1 DGVLLKIIDRVGHT
15 YSAWLQEFARSDPDL
30 ADGGERLRQK
40 GDSSSRLNGDE
51 KSPGERLLSKLP
63 ERVIRGGRV
72 CEVRGAIA
80 QRLGVTPGV
89 SSAALRSTSAP
100 ASRGLRSAFTEVS
113 LLEAAR
119 EASAPVA
126 RLQVKLEGGQKVLL
140 RMEPSATIGD
150 LWIALEKWR
159 AANGVAR
166 AGHGHPDGVY
176 RPCSLRTAFPPRAY
190 GDRGLSLEVVGLLS
204 FSVAVS
210 VARTRTLGGF
220 RRFSAS
226 CVNVISSRA
235 LTG

>member
-1 DGVLLKIIDRVGHT
+1 VCIKGILWLGRSQGSSWGRFGRHPSSGRKGAESERHLGAREVVSQRVGGAVRAQLATACPGDELPVTFFGDGVKLADHAFFPFDSRPAQTLIRDILDGHLPRLLKDDHPDGVLLKIIDRVGHT

-126 RLQVKLEGGQKVLL
+126 RLQ
-140 RMEPSATIGD
+140 
-150 LWIALEKWR
+150 
-159 AANGVAR
+159 
-166 AGHGHPDGVY
+166 
-176 RPCSLRTAFPPRAY
+176 
-190 GDRGLSLEVVGLLS
+190 
-204 FSVAVS
+204 
-210 VARTRTLGGF
+210 
-220 RRFSAS
+220 
-226 CVNVISSRA
+226 
-235 LTG
+235 